1 MNPKNNPFTRPAFWG
16 RQNELQAICHYL
28 LSEPPQCCAIIG
40 ETSMGKTSLLRAFI
54 DPQSP
59 SIVES
64 FRVKEKFTFV
74 FLDCIAYRTIANK
87 GEYAAA
93 QFWWELYSE
102 TVAKLRLTEDD
113 RLAKPE
119 IGEDLTPLD
128 AAFELKSALVDIL
141 REVERPVVFLFDNF
155 EGIAHLPQHTS
166 EWLRSLN
173 QYNCTYVVSSR
184 HLLYLLY
191 QYHPESMVSPSPFY
205 NIFSDPI
212 YLGLMAGDEVDAFLH
227 QAQEKARELGS
238 CWEQKDV
245 EFIQKM
251 AGRHPE
257 LLRIACAHI
266 FERCLNYA
274 QSLTVDEQEFLEF
287 SIFREAYSVCNIL
300 WRGLADPEL
309 SDVPGIV
316 NSSIEKEKQELSPY
330 QKALIKVANNESVAE
345 KRMLFLLEQ
354 RGLIERVDGT
364 WRVFGELMR
373 KFVLQQEYIYTQK
386 AQPAITPNA
395 RAETLT
401 GDVNQIS
408 ETGHVHRDGEATQG
422 FAQKEVSAESRAEP
436 VFTHLE
442 GRVYN
447 YLKAHMGE
455 VCSKEQIKAAVWEND
470 VPGDS
475 ALQKI
480 IERIRSKIET
490 DPDNPRY
497 LIAKKRQGFM
507 LREDPFTAN
516 VI

>member
-1 MNPKNNPFTRPAFWG
+1 MNPKNNPFTRPTFWG
-16 RQNELQAICHYL
+16 RQNELQDICHYL

-40 ETSMGKTSLLRAFI
+40 ETSMGKTSLLRALI

-59 SIVES
+59 SIVENS
-64 FRVKEKFTFV
+64 DVKERFIFV
-74 FLDCIAYRTIANK
+74 YLNCIAYVESAHM

-93 QFWWELYSE
+93 DFWWNLYSE
-102 TVAKLRLTEDD
+102 TVARLQLAAHD
-113 RLAKPE
+113 RLARPV

-141 REVERPVVFLFDNF
+141 REAERPVVFLFDNF
-155 EGIAHLPQHTS
+155 EGVAHLPLRTS

-238 CWEQKDV
+238 CWEQEDI

-257 LLRIACAHI
+257 LLRIACAHL
-266 FERCLNYA
+266 FERCLHND
-274 QSLTVDEQEFLEF
+274 QSVTTDEHEFLEF

-309 SDVPGIV
+309 SDVPGID
-316 NSSIEKEKQELSPY
+316 NSSIGKEKQELSPY
-330 QKALIKVANNESVAE
+330 QKALIKVANEALVAE
-345 KRMLFLLEQ
+345 KRTLFILEQ
-354 RGLIERVDGT
+354 RGLIERVNGT

-373 KFVLQQEYIYTQK
+373 KFVLQQAYIYTQK
-386 AQPAITPNA
+386 EQPAINQNA
-395 RAETLT
+395 RAEASTEY
-401 GDVNQIS
+401 VN
-408 ETGHVHRDGEATQG
+408 EHPDPGYLHRDKSINPEFGRKVPVENRT
-422 FAQKEVSAESRAEP
+422 EP
-436 VFTHLE
+436 AFTHLE
-442 GRVYN
+442 GKVYN

-455 VCSKEQIKAAVWEND
+455 VCSKEQIKAAAWESD

-490 DPDNPRY
+490 DPDNPHY

-507 LREDPFTAN
+507 LQSDPFTVNAA
-516 VI
+516 

>member
-1 MNPKNNPFTRPAFWG
+1 MNPKSNPFTRPAFWG
-16 RQNELQAICHYL
+16 RQNELQDICHYL

-54 DPQSP
+54 DPQSSP
-59 SIVES
+59 IVES
-64 FRVKEKFTFV
+64 SHVKERFTFI

-102 TVAKLRLTEDD
+102 TVAKLRLAEHD
-113 RLAKPE
+113 RLARPE

-128 AAFELKSALVDIL
+128 AAFDLKSALVDIL
-141 REVERPVVFLFDNF
+141 REVEQPVVFLLDNF

-191 QYHPESMVSPSPFY
+191 QYHPESIVSPSPLY

-227 QAQEKARELGS
+227 EAQEKARELGS
-238 CWEQKDV
+238 CWTQKDV

-257 LLRIACAHI
+257 LIRIACAHL
-266 FERCLNYA
+266 FERCLHSD
-274 QSLTVDEQEFLEF
+274 QSLTTDEHEFLEF
-287 SIFREAYSVCNIL
+287 SIFREAYAVCNIL

-309 SDVPGIV
+309 SDVPSII
-316 NSSIEKEKQELSPY
+316 NSSTQREKQELSPY
-330 QKALIKVANNESVAE
+330 QKALISVANNELAIE
-345 KRMLFLLEQ
+345 KRMFFLLEQ
-354 RGLIERVDGT
+354 RGLIERADGT

-373 KFVLQQEYIYTQK
+373 KFVLQQEYIDAQKTQPAVNQK
-386 AQPAITPNA
+386 ASTENMNELPDQ
-395 RAETLT
+395 
-401 GDVNQIS
+401 D
-408 ETGHVHRDGEATQG
+408 HVHRDGAATQG
-422 FAQKEVSAESRAEP
+422 VTQKGVSVEPRAEP

-442 GRVYN
+442 GKVYN

-455 VCSKEQIKAAVWEND
+455 VCSKEQIKAAAWEND
-470 VPGDS
+470 SPGDS

-507 LREDPFTAN
+507 LQADPFPVN
-516 VI
+516 VT

>member
-1 MNPKNNPFTRPAFWG
+1 
-16 RQNELQAICHYL
+16 L
-28 LSEPPQCCAIIG
+28 
-40 ETSMGKTSLLRAFI
+40 
-54 DPQSP
+54 
-59 SIVES
+59 
-64 FRVKEKFTFV
+64 
-74 FLDCIAYRTIANK
+74 TIANK

-102 TVAKLRLTEDD
+102 TVSKLRFAEHD
-113 RLAKPE
+113 RLARPE
-119 IGEDLTPLD
+119 IGEDLTPFD
-128 AAFELKSALVDIL
+128 AAFDLKSALVDIL

-191 QYHPESMVSPSPFY
+191 QYHPESIVSPSPLY

-257 LLRIACAHI
+257 LLRITCAHL
-266 FERCLNYA
+266 FERCLNYG
-274 QSLTVDEQEFLEF
+274 QSLTTDEHEFLEF

-309 SDVPGIV
+309 SDIPGII
-316 NSSIEKEKQELSPY
+316 NSSTEKEKQELSPY
-330 QKALIKVANNESVAE
+330 QKALIKVVNNESVAE
-345 KRMLFLLEQ
+345 KRLLFLLEQ

-386 AQPAITPNA
+386 VQPAI
-395 RAETLT
+395 
-401 GDVNQIS
+401 NQKVGAATSAGNLNELPDLDNI
-408 ETGHVHRDGEATQG
+408 HRDGAATQG
-422 FAQKEVSAESRAEP
+422 FVQKEVSAEPLAEP
-436 VFTHLE
+436 TFTHLE

-455 VCSKEQIKAAVWEND
+455 VCSKEQIKAAAWEND

-490 DPDNPRY
+490 DPNNPRY

-507 LREDPFTAN
+507 LQLDPFTVN
-516 VI
+516 VA